1 MKLSMSICLSDKDP
15 ITAYTQQL
23 NLFRNSPREDVVV
36 YRLLKFFT
44 HILWTYVPV
53 GISEVTTWFIVFT
66 LDFYTSLIVQYIL
79 EAVP

>member
-44 HILWTYVPV
+44 LKLKRKENFLSYQTQH
-53 GISEVTTWFIVFT
+53 
-66 LDFYTSLIVQYIL
+66 
-79 EAVP
+79 

>member
-36 YRLLKFFT
+36 YRLLEFFT
-44 HILWTYVPV
+44 LKLKRKENFLSYQTQH
-53 GISEVTTWFIVFT
+53 
-66 LDFYTSLIVQYIL
+66 
-79 EAVP
+79 